1 MLPLP
6 VSMSWLII
14 IIDATVLAIETKKQ
28 SKVKFENIPPP
39 QVNVQL
45 PKLEL
50 KTFTGEPLK
59 WISFIN
65 LFNYSIHKNTTLSA
79 VIKFQYLISVI
90 NDEALDLVKSL
101 PISEDNF
108 KVAYDLLKSRYHS
121 PRRLVTLTINK
132 ILELPSLNY
141 KPTSMRLFDNSYN
154 ENMQALKAL
163 GTDISRTNPL
173 LSTILLKKVDTDLR
187 KHFEHEYAHQSHKDP
202 DGDDDSVI
210 PEATDIIHFLNQERI
225 EVED

>member
-1 MLPLP
+1 M
-6 VSMSWLII
+6 
-14 IIDATVLAIETKKQ
+14 
-28 SKVKFENIPPP
+28 
-39 QVNVQL
+39 
-45 PKLEL
+45 
-50 KTFTGEPLK
+50 
-59 WISFIN
+59 
-65 LFNYSIHKNTTLSA
+65 SA

-121 PRRLVTLTINK
+121 PRRLVTLTINTSK

-173 LSTILLKKVDTDLR
+173 LSTILLKKVDIDLR
-187 KHFEHEYAHQSHKDP
+187 KHFEHEYAQSHKDP